1 MQYCPHC
8 MRPTTGETCTHCGG
22 QLRWK
27 APPTQL
33 PLGTLLR
40 GSGSRVYQLGAA
52 KGQGG
57 FGITYAALDL
67 TTNTRVAIKEYYPTR
82 CAVRDHMNGVT
93 PATGQLEAYRSGMHS
108 FLEEAKTLST
118 VGALSSVVSIR
129 DYFEAN
135 GTAYLVMEYVEG
147 DPLHEVVAK
156 TGPMREDVLMPVLKD
171 LMRDLSILHRANVI
185 HRDIS
190 PDNLILTPQGTL
202 KLLDFGA
209 ARSMQDGKSMTVML
223 KAGFSPVEQYQS
235 KGQGPYTDVYALAGT
250 IYYCLTGKVPPTAID
265 RITEDELVPPTQLGA
280 KLEKRREEALLW
292 AMAVQPSARPQN
304 MDIFTNAMFPVAP
317 TGTQA
322 RGTTTKDRPVLF
334 DTNTGKPLTQ
344 EGRAP
349 RFDTNTGKPL
359 TQEGRVPRFDTNTG
373 KPLTQEGQAPR
384 FDTNTGKRLTG
395 TESSRQD
402 AGQKPRKSR
411 KGLFLGLGGTAA
423 LIAVAVLVL
432 VLLSGGTTKDGFRY
446 RVSGGDIHI
455 TGYTG
460 SSSVLTVPD
469 TVKDRKVVT
478 LREGAFSG
486 IRNVTAITIPESV
499 TTVEAG
505 AFSQLP
511 KLEMVTILGKST
523 RVEKGAFSGC
533 GSLRVV
539 FFSAKKAHDAM
550 VSGGVLRGMDDV
562 GVCYLG
568 QDLAGG
574 KVQYVRVEDGVPY
587 AFTDNARAVLLVDA
601 SDFTAGELP
610 ALVSGMRLFDTAG
623 RRVGAVMGHTEDGFD
638 YEIVGEE
645 AMIVGYTGS
654 ESIVAIPSDVEGKT
668 VTTVAAGAFR
678 DNATMQELF
687 LTANITAIE
696 PNAFVNCPDLRSVY
710 VYSDMTVAAGTFV
723 NCPRLR
729 CVMENYCSVAGWALP
744 DTCKVVR
751 GFEDTGAG
759 KLVIVE
765 VDDQGI
771 IYGLTDT
778 DDVVLMSLPAGIAEF
793 RIPSRVMGE
802 YVTWT
807 HPDALEDV
815 SPNTVIN
822 MAPHMGFPF
831 ELMEK
836 ADWEFCDLGDFSHN
850 WLLSC
855 TICREI
861 NEARTG
867 NQPRIVPDIG
877 VVRAAEVRARE
888 MNTSNSHTRPSG
900 ERWSTTLTEQGVDW
914 ASARAYKDSVSIA
927 DTSAF
932 TEAYKTMI
940 LEMVDSFT
948 GTNDSGEYFVLFGA
962 ALYVNSRNM
971 AYCNG
976 IAVVQ

>member
-654 ESIVAIPSDVEGKT
+654 DSIVAIPSDVEGKT

>member
-8 MRPTTGETCTHCGG
+8 MRPTVGETCTHCGG

-40 GSGSRVYQLGAA
+40 GSSNRVYQLGAA

-67 TTNTRVAIKEYYPTR
+67 TTSTRVAVKEYYPTR
-82 CAVRDHMNGVT
+82 CAVRDHMNGVV
-93 PATGQLEAYRSGMHS
+93 PATGQLEAFRSGMHS

-118 VGALSSVVSIR
+118 VGALPSVVSIR
-129 DYFEAN
+129 DYFESN

-156 TGPMREDVLMPVLKD
+156 TGPMSEDVLMPVLKD

-280 KLEKRREEALLW
+280 KLKKRREEALLW
-292 AMAVQPSARPQN
+292 AMAVQPTARPQN
-304 MDIFTNAMFPVAP
+304 MDIFTNAMFPVVPTSTQTQDAP
-317 TGTQA
+317 
-322 RGTTTKDRPVLF
+322 KDRQV
-334 DTNTGKPLTQ
+334 
-344 EGRAP
+344 
-349 RFDTNTGKPL
+349 RFDTQTGKPL

-373 KPLTQEGQAPR
+373 KPLTQEGQVPR

-395 TESSRQD
+395 TERSPVDQGRE
-402 AGQKPRKSR
+402 ARKSR
-411 KGLFLGLGGTAA
+411 KGLFLGLGAGAA

-432 VLLSGGTTKDGFRY
+432 VLLSGGTTKDGYRY

-460 SSSVLTVPD
+460 SSSVLTVPE

-511 KLEMVTILGKST
+511 KLEMVTVLGKST
-523 RVEKGAFSGC
+523 RIEKGAFSGC
-533 GSLRVV
+533 GSLRAI
-539 FFSAKKAHDAM
+539 FFSSKKAHDAM
-550 VSGGVLRGMDDV
+550 VSGGALRGMDNV

-568 QDLAGG
+568 QEFPSG
-574 KVQYVRVEDGVPY
+574 KVQYVRVENGVPY
-587 AFTDNARAVLLVDA
+587 AFTDSSQAVLLLDA
-601 SDFTAGELP
+601 SDFATGELP
-610 ALVSGMRLFDTAG
+610 AFVNGMRLFDTVG

-638 YEIVGEE
+638 YEIIGEE
-645 AMIVGYTGS
+645 ALIVGYTGS
-654 ESIVAIPSDVEGKT
+654 ESIVGIPETVEGKT
-668 VTTVAAGAFR
+668 VTVVTAGAFK
-678 DNATMQELF
+678 DNATMQYLF
-687 LTANITAIE
+687 LTANITTIE

-729 CVMENYCSVAGWALP
+729 CVMENYCSVAGWTLP

-759 KLVIVE
+759 NLVIVE
-765 VDDQGI
+765 VDDKGV

-793 RIPSRVMGE
+793 RIPTSVMGE

-815 SPNTVIN
+815 SPSTVIH
-822 MAPHMGFPF
+822 MAPNMGFPF

-914 ASARAYKDSVSIA
+914 ASARAYKDSVSTA

>member
-322 RGTTTKDRPVLF
+322 RGTTTKDQPVL
-334 DTNTGKPLTQ
+334 
-344 EGRAP
+344 
-349 RFDTNTGKPL
+349 FDTNTGKPL

-373 KPLTQEGQAPR
+373 KPLTQEGRVLRFDTNTGKPLTQEGRVPR

-411 KGLFLGLGGTAA
+411 KGLFLGLGVAAA

-432 VLLSGGTTKDGFRY
+432 ALLSGGTTKDGFRY

-469 TVKDRKVVT
+469 TVNDRKVVT

-486 IRNVTAITIPESV
+486 IRNITAITIPESV

-539 FFSAKKAHDAM
+539 FFSAKKAYDAT

-601 SDFTAGELP
+601 SDFAAGELP

-654 ESIVAIPSDVEGKT
+654 ESIVGIPETVEGKT
-668 VTTVAAGAFR
+668 VTTVAAGAFM
-678 DNATMQELF
+678 DNATMQYLF
-687 LTANITAIE
+687 LNANITTIE
-696 PNAFVNCPDLRSVY
+696 PNAVVNCPDLRSVY

-729 CVMENYCSVAGWALP
+729 CVMENYCSVAGWDLP

-815 SPNTVIN
+815 SPSTVIN
-822 MAPHMGFPF
+822 MAPNMGFPF

-914 ASARAYKDSVSIA
+914 ASARAYKDSVSTA

-940 LEMVDSFT
+940 LKMVDSFT